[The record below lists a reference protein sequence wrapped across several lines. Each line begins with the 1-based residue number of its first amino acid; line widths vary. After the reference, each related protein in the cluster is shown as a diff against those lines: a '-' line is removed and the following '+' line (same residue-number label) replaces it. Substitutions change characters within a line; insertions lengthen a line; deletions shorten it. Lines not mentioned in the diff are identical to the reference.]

1 MQAKIMPRVRKPGS
15 EPRQTP
21 QLNTRLAA
29 EDLAKLETVCR
40 VEGKTKTEILRKA
53 VLKYLDGYEQKAE
66 EAKRDRLAEAIE
78 SMAEAIR
85 LLGAEQKKGTE
96 RLAKMTARAMMD
108 IGIVNQVF
116 YKRAAEDERDELWA
130 AARQSAADRLKH
142 KRKGGDPEATEIME
156 NALSSEA

>member
-1 MQAKIMPRVRKPGS
+1 MPRPRKPGKD
-15 EPRQTP
+15 PVQTP

-29 EDLAKLETVCR
+29 EDLVKLEAVCR
-40 VEGKTKTEILRKA
+40 AEGKTKTEILRKA
-53 VLKYLDGYEQKAE
+53 VLIYLDNYEQKAE
-66 EAKRDRLAEAIE
+66 AAKRDRLAEAIE
-78 SMAEAIR
+78 GMSEAIR
-85 LLGAEQKKGTE
+85 HLADDQKKGTE
-96 RLAKMTARAMMD
+96 RLAKMTARVMMD

-130 AARQSAADRLKH
+130 SARQSAAERLKH